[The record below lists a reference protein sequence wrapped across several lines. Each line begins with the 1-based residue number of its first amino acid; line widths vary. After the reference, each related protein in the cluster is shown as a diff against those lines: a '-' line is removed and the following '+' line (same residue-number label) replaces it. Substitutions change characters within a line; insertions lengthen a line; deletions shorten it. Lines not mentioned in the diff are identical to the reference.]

1 MNNNGILVN
10 DDMLWDYADNLLSA
24 AEKAQV
30 EAYLTQHPELRQ
42 RLDHIQ
48 ADRKALMA
56 MPMDSPRPG
65 FADKVMAAWVSEQ
78 VHIRS
83 TKSTDKRL
91 LLFPVLMGG
100 LLAASVI
107 GVIFAAVSSDVTVS
121 QPTVLQQNLPAVSTE
136 TYMNLLLNPVTQMVL
151 FAGLLLSFFGLLD
164 RYLRLRFQPV
174 KN

>member
-30 EAYLTQHPELRQ
+30 EAYLEQHPELRL

-48 ADRKALMA
+48 ADRKALMR

-78 VHIRS
+78 VHVHS
-83 TKSTDKRL
+83 TKSSDKRL

-100 LLAASVI
+100 LLAASMI
-107 GVIFAAVSSDVTVS
+107 GVIFAMVTSGVTVS
-121 QPTVLQQNLPAVSTE
+121 QPAVLQQNLPAVSTE
-136 TYMNLLLNPVTQMVL
+136 TYMEVLLNPVTQTVL
-151 FAGLLLSFFGLLD
+151 FGGFLLAFFGFLD

-174 KN
+174 G